1 MWDIIL
7 FKRES
12 VRHFLRLY
20 FANYFIVLYLAQLG
34 RCASEEYYNSGR
46 DRQMESDGRGLYR
59 CRRCLSMIIVSG
71 CRGSVV
77 NSEDVYRKFDR
88 DRVIKEPR

>member
-1 MWDIIL
+1 
-7 FKRES
+7 
-12 VRHFLRLY
+12 
-20 FANYFIVLYLAQLG
+20 
-34 RCASEEYYNSGR
+34 
-46 DRQMESDGRGLYR
+46 MESDGRGLYR